1 MSNYVT
7 LTPAYG
13 RDYKSRPAVITDWEA
28 GKDFT
33 IQHFKLSGYVNNAQ
47 ILQLKE
53 DGITHLTFRYS
64 GNTRSFNIKL

>member
-13 RDYKSRPAVITDWEA
+13 RDYKSRPAVIADWES

-47 ILQLKE
+47 ISELKE